1 MCTHLTNVLNPLQC
15 RIGHFIVP
23 KCDGYLCSGCMGVK
37 RRVLPK
43 RPAEVLVDVSTLK
56 TCQADVPTVTGVI
69 VLVSVIILELLWEI
83 MRI

>member
-1 MCTHLTNVLNPLQC
+1 
-15 RIGHFIVP
+15 
-23 KCDGYLCSGCMGVK
+23 MGVK